1 MVSDKVVYNE
11 IAIAIDQYDGFAEV
25 YGLKLDTFDGEFPVS
40 LIFEDMVT
48 GEEVKF
54 QISKLPED

>member
-11 IAIAIDQYDGFAEV
+11 IATAIDEYNGFAEV
-25 YGLKLDTFDGEFPVS
+25 YGLKLDTFDGEFPVT

-48 GEEVKF
+48 GKTSKF
-54 QISKLPED
+54 QVSKLPED